1 MLKYSPLPR
10 EDFFEYLKLQSC
22 HVSKKGKNLGPKL
35 DIFPRGEV
43 AFRLSACIQWM
54 VGWIKV
60 NVPLSANS
68 TLVIHKLTGAARYKQ
83 ASSQQLFWQSEE
95 EKTAHKHRISHQ
107 IRVWEFSEP
116 LKTANQCVYLHPFFL
131 MILPRTIS
139 ALQESEKQLSCYYFS
154 LNYVLLT

>member
-1 MLKYSPLPR
+1 M
-10 EDFFEYLKLQSC
+10 
-22 HVSKKGKNLGPKL
+22 
-35 DIFPRGEV
+35 

-68 TLVIHKLTGAARYKQ
+68 TLDIHKLTGAARYKQ
-83 ASSQQLFWQSEE
+83 ASSQQLLWQSEE

-107 IRVWEFSEP
+107 IRESSEP

-154 LNYVLLT
+154 LNHLLLTYITVGEQKRPLHWGIPCSQLPEN